1 MLKKAQAEVQKT
13 SRQNVTSTVFDFF
26 LFSVILM
33 DVMGG
38 KITINSKELPQNRK
52 SRNTCTPEKSQ
63 KCTEYRKDARITT
76 ATEHKSGVLGQTGH
90 VP

>member
-1 MLKKAQAEVQKT
+1 LLKKAQAEVQRT

-38 KITINSKELPQNRK
+38 KIPIISKELHQNRK

-63 KCTEYRKDARITT
+63 KRTEYRKDA
-76 ATEHKSGVLGQTGH
+76 
-90 VP
+90 